1 MQCIPQPDPDVVATA
16 MPDGDMVLLH
26 LRTSEYFSLNTTGSL
41 LWQLMESS
49 ADLEVM
55 SQALSDRF
63 DVMPPAARH
72 SVVELM
78 RTLKIHQLITA
89 LHV

>member
-63 DVMPPAARH
+63 YVTPTAARH

-89 LHV
+89 PHV